1 MILNER
7 TFRLVRARAAHLQRE
22 IADSTFRD
30 LKSQLSTEIIV
41 ARRTALLQELDRLN
55 LQIQGYER
63 LKGPNREETQNLD
76 AEELGLLPI
85 LGRIARGLSQRQL
98 AELLELK
105 EQQVQRYESEK
116 YSGISLARYEKV
128 LRALGIQLSPE
139 WRQSPLEDV
148 EQKSLESL
156 FLDLPAEIVRE
167 VQNRTWLVQSID
179 ANSKVSAHSLSKYVV
194 EAGKLVQGAAL
205 HRRTVS
211 AKKNNSSASLLLWQ
225 ARAINI
231 AQSRVS
237 RLRNKFNLAE
247 MKWISQLVRLSTRDD
262 GPRRATDFL
271 EEQGIIV
278 AVEAALPGTSLDGAA
293 MLLADSTP
301 LIALTLRYDRLD
313 SFWFTLL
320 HEIGHIFLHFNG
332 GLSEGFFD
340 DLDEADNSRRENE
353 ANSFARSAL
362 ISDEAWSTSPARF
375 SKSIEPVKAFAA
387 NQSVGIAVAVGRL
400 RRERQN
406 YTLFSQYLGQG
417 TVRRQLSPMQE

>member
-7 TFRLVRARAAHLQRE
+7 TFRLVRARALQLQRE
-22 IADSTFRD
+22 IADSAYRD
-30 LKSQLSTEIIV
+30 LKSQLSTEIIA
-41 ARRTALLQELDRLN
+41 ARRTALSDELNRLN
-55 LQIQGYER
+55 SQIEAYER

-76 AEELGLLPI
+76 DEELGLLPI
-85 LGRIARGLSQRQL
+85 LGRIAKGLSQRQL

-116 YSGISLARYEKV
+116 YSGISLARYEKILGV
-128 LRALGIQLSPE
+128 LGIQLSPE
-139 WRQSPLEDV
+139 WRQLLPEEFERKDLD
-148 EQKSLESL
+148 SL
-156 FLDLPAEIVRE
+156 FLDVPSEIVRE
-167 VQNRTWLVQSID
+167 IQNRGWLAQSTD
-179 ANSKVSAHSLSKYVV
+179 ANQKLSANTLSNYVFD
-194 EAGKLVQGAAL
+194 AGKLVRGAAL
-205 HRRTVS
+205 HRRTAS
-211 AKKNNSSASLLLWQ
+211 AKKSVNPASLLLWQ

-231 AQSRVS
+231 AQSRFS
-237 RLRNKFNLAE
+237 RLRSKFNLAE
-247 MKWISQLVRLSTRDD
+247 MKWISQLVFLSARDD
-262 GPRRATDFL
+262 GPKRAVDFL
-271 EEQGIIV
+271 QEQGIIV
-278 AVEAALPGTSLDGAA
+278 VVEPSLPGTSLDGAA

-340 DLDEADNSRRENE
+340 DLDETDNSKRETE

-375 SKSIEPVKAFAA
+375 SKSIEPIRAFAA
-387 NQSVGIAVAVGRL
+387 NQKVSVAIAVGRL
-400 RRERQN
+400 RRERKN

-417 TVRRQLSPMQE
+417 TVRRQLSPM